1 MLVEFP
7 YGSDRI
13 PLEIPDEKLL
23 GVYTPRE
30 RAGVPDL
37 CAEVGRALASPID
50 SPRLSELARGGKSAA
65 VVVDDVTRFVPSRE
79 LLPPVMNELSAGGIA
94 PEDVTVIVATGLHRD
109 LTAEEL
115 AAIAGDLPVTVVNHD
130 ARDEDQLVS
139 VGKTSLGRE
148 IRINRTFMEADVK
161 VLTGDVEYHQFC
173 GYGGGAK
180 SVYPGLADAG
190 SIEHNHSMMEIE
202 GTGPGRIDGNPVRR
216 EIEEVGRLA
225 GVDFAVN
232 VVMNSHK
239 EAVRAFAGQSAEV
252 VRAGGR
258 LVDEMYRVE
267 APAPADLVIASPG
280 GYPKDIELYQSQ
292 KAVTAGRRV
301 VKKGGVIA
309 VLAEC
314 REGHGSDLFD
324 QWMTDAHDISEIFE
338 RIRRK
343 FIMGG
348 HKAYQFAREIVWA
361 DVHLM
366 SSLAPEKVRDYFMHP
381 LTCADDV
388 RRLIHAAASIIALPQ
403 ATMTLAEGGR
413 RVTS

>member
-1 MLVEFP
+1 LRVGLP
-7 YGSDRI
+7 YGDEEI
-13 PLEIPDEKLL
+13 LLDIPDEKLI
-23 GVYTPRE
+23 GVYAPQE

-37 CAEVGRALASPID
+37 GAEVARALSSPID
-50 SPRLSELARGGKSAA
+50 SPRLSELARGGRSAA
-65 VVVDDVTRFVPSRE
+65 VVVDDVTRFVPSRD
-79 LLPPVMNELSAGGIA
+79 LVGPVLEELSAGGIA

-109 LTAEEL
+109 LTGEEL
-115 AAIAGDLPVTVVNHD
+115 APITGDLPVTVVNHD
-130 ARDEDQLVS
+130 ARDEDELIS
-139 VGKTSLGRE
+139 VGETSLGRE

-190 SIEHNHSMMEIE
+190 SIEHNHSMMDLE
-202 GTGPGRIDGNPVRR
+202 GTGPGRIDGNPVRQ

-225 GVDFAVN
+225 GIDFVLD
-232 VVMNSHK
+232 VVMNSQK
-239 EAVRAFAGQSAEV
+239 EV
-252 VRAGGR
+252 VRACAGEASQVVREGAR

-267 APAPADLVIASPG
+267 VPAAADLVIASPG

-292 KAVTAGRRV
+292 KAVAAGRRV
-301 VKKGGVIA
+301 VKKGGAIA

-324 QWMTDAHDISEIFE
+324 QWMTEAHDISEIFE
-338 RIRRK
+338 RIRKK

-348 HKAYQFAREIVWA
+348 HKAYQFARDIAWA

-366 SSLAPEKVRDYFMHP
+366 SGLPPDKVRDYFMHP
-381 LTCADDV
+381 LAGADDV
-388 RRLIHAAASIIALPQ
+388 HHLIDHATSIIALPQ

-413 RVTS
+413 VTS